1 MKMHGLE
8 KGIVSSAQ
16 RVSFRS
22 LLLFLL
28 FMLFLP
34 ASLLAASPQ
43 VVCVPQVPSDLLI
56 PHDTW
61 SGEPTILKGIVRDD
75 GGLAGGTY
83 YWDFGDGDE
92 SAPQSIT
99 NSDNLAATHTYTADP
114 GTLFVARLHV
124 TDANGESSSDDY
136 RLIVRQETL
145 DVEIN
150 KAIDDGLW
158 WLYTQKET
166 LADNHFR
173 WNNGRSGNHYANST
187 ASAVQ
192 AYEING
198 HLETGD
204 PDEDPYVN
212 VVRGGIDYLLTRLTT
227 YTMSP
232 QTGGHPED
240 YNNDGDATNDG
251 GNGIGLSVNSNRPIY
266 ELGAVMD
273 ALVASGTLDT
283 MARTGGA
290 NVLGRRYQDIVQ
302 DMVDMY
308 AWGMDDSGGDRGGW
322 RYNWNSDADNSASQW
337 GAIGIAAAERHFGC
351 VVPDWV
357 KTWNNYWLNASYNG
371 TGFGYTGSGNGWA
384 TTPSGM
390 VQLSFDN
397 YDTSDTRWQTSEAW
411 LANNWSGF
419 ITTGRNN
426 RYYSYYAFAKA
437 MRLALPEEVTHLSAT
452 DLDWYGDETVG
463 LARVLVDR
471 QNANG
476 SWPYDGWPYVGERT
490 AAAWNVIIL
499 TRTLFEKPPVA
510 IIHAQPNPGAV
521 GQTIYFDADDSYHV
535 DPAKEIVQYLW
546 DFDASDGLDF
556 EHPDATGLMVDH
568 AYGDLGDYTA
578 SLKVLDNS
586 TPSRFDI
593 GTYTVRITIPPH
605 PPTAVI
611 GGPYLATV
619 GEAVQVDGS
628 GSYDIDEN
636 LGDSIITW
644 EWEADFAAPYDFNE
658 AAGQIATLPA
668 FSAAGHQDIA
678 LRVTDNTA
686 ITFPTATTPDL
697 TDVAYGEVIVYE
709 AGVTDLYARPK
720 ATKCQLV
727 WTHIDAPL
735 YEVLRSENGPNQ
747 GFELIGTTTSTY
759 STFIDYNVELY
770 IDYWYRV
777 RCELDGEIA
786 LSAPMYVNSIGRIR
800 NRAPTITS
808 LPLTEAR
815 EATPYVYDVDAVDP
829 ERQTI
834 TYLLDLAPD
843 GMEINA
849 FTGLITWTPA
859 SEQIGLQNVM
869 VRVQDARRASATQF
883 FQIVVSPRHNMAPV
897 ANPGGPY
904 EALVDEAITFD
915 ASGSTDPDGDSIVDY
930 HWVFGDGNDMHG
942 EQVSHAYTAAG
953 TYVITLYVT
962 DSRGGTGSAETVC
975 EIGVPNRS
983 PIADAGGPYSGE
995 VGTQIHFDGSRSY
1008 DPDNDQMIY
1017 TWNFGDSTPAETGV
1031 QVSHIYSAVGPYTAS
1046 LQVDDGRGGLDT
1058 ATTQVEVTTENQP
1071 PVAGFSV
1078 DGDLV
1083 MWATLTFDASESY
1096 DAEGRPLASWE
1107 WDFGDG
1113 SSTTGA
1119 IVTHGYAAPGD
1130 YTVVLTV
1137 TDDKGTPGTA
1147 QQVLS
1152 IAHPPN
1158 HNPVIDA
1165 GGPYTGPMDT
1175 PIILTASGADPDGDE
1190 LTYTWSYSGNTY
1202 SGQSAELTFDATGT
1216 CEVQLLVEDG
1226 YGGSAHDTATV
1237 IVYDPDAPVDQ
1248 VPPEVSFTAPS
1259 SGDTLSGVVNIQG
1272 NITDDNLANWILEYA
1287 AAGSDGWVEISSG
1300 TAPVTDGLLGQID
1313 VGLMPDD
1320 FYRFKLTAN
1329 DFNQSSSTWIEC
1341 KVNDPVKLG
1350 RFSITYEDLS
1360 LPAMGLTL
1368 NIRRTYDSTR
1378 KTKGDFGIGW
1388 TLDMKTAEIR
1398 EDAGHNVFVTL
1409 PDGRRVA
1416 FAFTPVQMSPWF
1428 PFYEARFTAPPG
1440 VFDELDFV
1448 GNHMVV
1454 FSGGD
1459 WYFFLD
1465 SAGKFD
1471 PDTYILTTK
1480 QGITYTINQDLG
1492 VTRIENR
1499 NSNYLEINENGIIS
1513 SCGRNV
1519 VFTRD
1524 GEGRIVSIVD
1534 PLGNQ
1539 LTYTY
1544 DANGDLI
1551 QYEDQSNNLIKY
1563 AYVNDHYLLDIEDP
1577 NGNRPIKNE
1586 YYPDGRL
1593 SAHEDSTGNRTTYT
1607 YDVANNT
1614 ETVTNPHGH
1623 STTYRYNEMG
1633 KVIEVTDPLG
1643 TSTVYTYDG
1652 DGNELSVTNPS
1663 GRVVTYSYDAKD
1675 NRLTETHEPEPGK
1688 FLTSV
1693 STYDAYGQVTTFT
1706 KPMGDKS
1713 VYTYDSDGNL
1723 LSRERFDSANNL
1735 VAAETYSY
1743 DADGKLFSKTDPEGK
1758 TTTFSYNSFGDLV
1771 AETGPTGEVTA
1782 FEYDS
1787 NGNRTALVDALG
1799 NRSEFV
1805 FNGLNKMTQM
1815 SHGGHVR
1822 YSITYDHS
1830 GKMLTLTDAKGAIT
1844 AFKYNPMGNLV
1855 GVTDANGNITDYQ
1868 YDETSSMA
1876 VVTDANGNNSVYQY
1890 DAANRMTGR
1899 IGPDGGA
1906 WGFGYTPDGYLNRF
1920 TTPNTAVVTQ
1930 EHDGMNRV
1938 VRRVEPERTIEYEY
1952 DDNNRLVAANEDAAG
1967 LGLVTSYTYDV
1978 LGRVLS
1984 TTDPHGVTINY
1995 GRNALGER
2003 TTMTTPDGF
2012 LTTYDYDSA
2021 GRVRE
2026 IMTGSDWVK
2035 FSYDTAGQR
2044 VRTDC
2049 SNGASTIYAYD
2060 SLGRLTNV
2068 LIKDGDDNLIAF
2080 YDYTL
2085 DENGQRTGATLADGA
2100 VSYTLDSLYRLTREE
2115 VSSTS
2120 LGTFIRDYAY
2130 DGVGNRLDPGT
2141 SFGSDNRLLDDG
2153 INIYGYDINGNI
2165 ISRGPETFTYDSA
2178 NRLIRYSDGI
2188 TTASYKFDYLGRRV
2202 TRTVNG
2208 DVKEYQYDGQ
2218 NIVAEY
2224 LNGTQ
2229 VARYTHGMGMDEPLM
2244 VVSDGGQTYFYHTD
2258 GLGSVIAITDS
2269 TGQVVRRYGYDAWGN
2284 IIYADGSG
2292 PVNSLTF
2299 TGREY
2304 DDESGLY
2311 HFRARAYDPRL
2322 GRFLQKDPQQG
2333 RLLLSQTQHRYSY
2346 ALNNP
2351 VNFVDPTGE
2360 LAVLEFALI
2369 CSMPNGREVAAAL
2382 AGFLQGF
2389 STTNIVFLGE
2399 FLGLVANYNTYDV
2412 AHLYDVALLLTSIR
2426 MDEVK
2431 DALGIAES
2439 AGDELAEG
2447 LLGIPGA
2454 FNSGVTFKVGFEI
2467 SVIGQSDGA
2476 SFESSG
2482 GGFANGIEQAL
2493 KYIGQLRPR

>member
-1 MKMHGLE
+1 
-8 KGIVSSAQ
+8 
-16 RVSFRS
+16 
-22 LLLFLL
+22 
-28 FMLFLP
+28 MLFLP
-34 ASLLAASPQ
+34 TSLLAAAPQ
-43 VVCVPQVPSDLLI
+43 VICVPQVPSDLLV

-61 SGEPTILKGIVRDD
+61 SGEPTILKGIAIDDD
-75 GGLAGGTY
+75 GNLIGGTY
-83 YWDFGDGDE
+83 YWEYGDGDE
-92 SAPQSIT
+92 SVPQGIT
-99 NSDNLAATHTYTADP
+99 KPDNLAATHTYTADP
-114 GTLFVARLHV
+114 DTLFVARLHV
-124 TDANGESSSDDY
+124 IDAGGESSSDEY
-136 RLIVRQETL
+136 RLLIRAKTL

-158 WLYTQKET
+158 WLYTQKEAT
-166 LADNHFR
+166 GLSYYR
-173 WNNGRSGNHYANST
+173 WNNSHGYNYYANTT
-187 ASAVQ
+187 ASAVH

-198 HLETGD
+198 YLETGD

-212 VVRGGIDYLLTRLTT
+212 AVRGGIDYLLTTLRT
-227 YTMSP
+227 YNMSL
-232 QTGGHPED
+232 QAGGDPD
-240 YNNDGDATNDG
+240 SN
-251 GNGIGLSVNSNRPIY
+251 GNGIGLAVNSGRSIY
-266 ELGAVMD
+266 ETGAVMD
-273 ALVASGTLDT
+273 AFVASGTLDAI
-283 MARTGGA
+283 ARVGGA

-302 DMVDMY
+302 DMVDVY
-308 AWGMDDSGGDRGGW
+308 AWGMYDYRGGW
-322 RYNWNSDADNSASQW
+322 QYSWNSGADNSASQW
-337 GAIGIAAAERHFGC
+337 GAIGMVAAERHFGC
-351 VVPDWV
+351 TVPQWV
-357 KTWNNYWLNASYNG
+357 KDSNDSWLNYSYNSAG
-371 TGFGYTGSGNGWA
+371 YFGYTGKSAHRSGYA
-384 TTPSGM
+384 TGPSGM
-390 VQLSFDN
+390 VQLSFGGKDVT
-397 YDTSDTRWQTSEAW
+397 DSRWQACEVYLENRW
-411 LANNWSGF
+411 DDF
-419 ITTGRNN
+419 IRSNRDC
-426 RYYSYYAFAKA
+426 RYYSYYPFAKA
-437 MRLALPEEVTHLSAT
+437 MRLALPQEVTHLPSG
-452 DLDWYGDETVG
+452 LDWYGDETRG
-463 LARVLVDR
+463 LARILVDR
-471 QNANG
+471 QNSNG
-476 SWPYDGWPYVGERT
+476 FWPYDGWPYVGERT

-510 IIHAQPNPGAV
+510 IIHAEPNPGAV
-521 GQTIYFDADDSYHV
+521 GQEIDFDASASYHV
-535 DPAKEIVQYLW
+535 DPAKEIVEYLW
-546 DFDASDGLDF
+546 DFDASDGVDF
-556 EHPDATGLMVDH
+556 DHPDATDVTASY
-568 AYGDLGDYTA
+568 AYGVLGDYTA
-578 SLKVLDNS
+578 SLKVIDNS
-586 TPSRFDI
+586 TPERFDI
-593 GTYTVRITIPPH
+593 STLTIHITIPPH

-611 GGPYLATV
+611 GGPYLAAV
-619 GEAVQVDGS
+619 GETFQVDGS

-636 LGDSIITW
+636 QGDSIVSW
-644 EWEADFAAPYDFNE
+644 EWESDFVAPYQFNE
-658 AAGQIATLPA
+658 VSGQIATLPA
-668 FSAAGHQDIA
+668 FSTSGRRDIA
-678 LRVTDNTA
+678 LRVMDNTA
-686 ITFPTATTPDL
+686 IAFPTAGTPDL
-697 TDVAYGEVIVYE
+697 TDVAYGEVIIYKI
-709 AGVTDLYARPK
+709 GVTDLYARPK

-727 WTHIDAPL
+727 WTHIGLPL
-735 YEVLRSENGPNQ
+735 YEVLRSESGPNQ
-747 GFELIGTTTSTY
+747 GFELIGTTDSTY
-759 STFIDYNVELY
+759 STYLDYNVVMY
-770 IDYWYRV
+770 KDYWYRI
-777 RCELDGEIA
+777 RCELDGDTV
-786 LSAPMYVNSIGRIR
+786 LSAPMYVYSQGRIR
-800 NRAPTITS
+800 NRPPRITS

-829 ERQTI
+829 ERQAI
-834 TYLLDLAPD
+834 TYILDLAPD
-843 GMEINA
+843 GMEIDPA
-849 FTGLITWTPA
+849 TGLITWTPA
-859 SEQIGLQNVM
+859 LEQIGLQNVM
-869 VRVQDARRASATQF
+869 VRAQDARRASTTQF
-883 FQIVVSPRHNMAPV
+883 FQIVVSPRHNTAPV
-897 ANPGGPY
+897 VNPGGPY
-904 EALVDEAITFD
+904 SDLINQAITF
-915 ASGSTDPDGDSIVDY
+915 SGSATDPEGDPIADY
-930 HWVFGDGNDMHG
+930 HWVFGDGNDAHG
-942 EQVSHAYTAAG
+942 QQVNHAYTASTA
-953 TYVITLYVT
+953 YVVTLYVT
-962 DSRGGTGSAETVC
+962 DTRGGTGYAETVC
-975 EIGVPNRS
+975 QIGVPNRT
-983 PIADAGGPYSGE
+983 PIADADGPYSGE
-995 VGTQIHFDGSRSY
+995 VDTEIHFDGSQSY
-1008 DPDNDQMIY
+1008 DPDGDPLAY
-1017 TWNFGDSTPAETGV
+1017 TWNFGDSTSPATGV
-1031 QVSHIYSAVGPYTAS
+1031 QVSHKYAQTGTYNVS

-1058 ATTQVEVTTENQP
+1058 ADIQVTITPQNQP
-1071 PVAGFSV
+1071 PVAGFTF

-1083 MWATLTFDASESY
+1083 MWATLTFDGTGSY

-1119 IVTHGYAAPGD
+1119 IVTHGYAEPGD
-1130 YTVVLTV
+1130 YTVILTV
-1137 TDDKGTPGTA
+1137 TDDKGAPGTA
-1147 QQVLS
+1147 EQVLS

-1158 HNPVIDA
+1158 HDPVIA
-1165 GGPYTGPMDT
+1165 TGGPYQGP
-1175 PIILTASGADPDGDE
+1175 INTAITFTATGADPDGDE
-1190 LTYTWSYSGNTY
+1190 LTYTWGYGGETY
-1202 SGQSAELTFDATGT
+1202 SGQSVELTFDATGT
-1216 CEVQLLVEDG
+1216 YEVQLSADDG
-1226 YGGSAHDTATV
+1226 YGGTAQDV
-1237 IVYDPDAPVDQ
+1237 ASVMVYDPDAPVDH
-1248 VPPEVSFTAPS
+1248 VPPEVALTSPS
-1259 SGDTLSGVVNIQG
+1259 SGDTLSGVVDIEG
-1272 NITDDNLANWILEYA
+1272 SVTDDNLASWVLEYA
-1287 AAGSDGWVEISSG
+1287 PAGSDDWVEISSG
-1300 TAPVTDGLLGQID
+1300 TNPVTDGLLGQID
-1313 VGLMPDD
+1313 VGLMSDD
-1320 FYRFKLTAN
+1320 FYRFRLTAN
-1329 DFNQSSSTWIEC
+1329 DYNQSSSTWIEC

-1360 LPAMGLTL
+1360 LPAMGMTL

-1378 KTKGDFGIGW
+1378 KAKGDFGIGW

-1398 EDAGHNVFVTL
+1398 EDASHNVFVTL

-1480 QGITYTINQDLG
+1480 QGITYTIGQDLG
-1492 VTRIENR
+1492 VTRIEDR
-1499 NSNYLEINENGIIS
+1499 NSNYLEIKENGIIS

-1534 PLGNQ
+1534 PIGNQ

-1551 QYEDQSNNLIKY
+1551 QYEDQDNNTIKY
-1563 AYVNDHYLLDIEDP
+1563 SYINDHYLLDIEDP
-1577 NGNRPIKNE
+1577 NGNKPIRNE

-1593 SAHEDSTGNRTTYT
+1593 SVHEGSAGNRTTYT

-1614 ETVTNPHGH
+1614 ETVTNPRGH

-1633 KVIEVTDPLG
+1633 KVLEVTDPLG
-1643 TSTVYTYDG
+1643 TSTLYTYDG

-1663 GRVVTYSYDAKD
+1663 GRVVTYSYDAKG
-1675 NRLTETHEPEPGK
+1675 NRLNETHEPEPGK

-1693 STYDAYGQVTTFT
+1693 STYDAYGQVTRFT
-1706 KPMGDKS
+1706 KPMGDKT

-1723 LSRERFDSANNL
+1723 LSREMFDSADNL

-1743 DADGKLFSKTDPEGK
+1743 DADGKLSSRTDPEGR
-1758 TTTFSYNSFGDLV
+1758 TTAFSYNSFGDIV
-1771 AETGPTGEVTA
+1771 AETSPTGEVTA

-1822 YSITYDHS
+1822 YSITYNHS
-1830 GKMLTLTDAKGAIT
+1830 GKMLTLTDARGAVT
-1844 AFKYNPMGNLV
+1844 AFEYDPMGNLV
-1855 GVTDANGNITDYQ
+1855 GVIDANGNITNYQ

-1890 DAANRMTGR
+1890 DMANRMTCR
-1899 IGPDGGA
+1899 TGPHGGA

-1938 VRRVEPERTIEYEY
+1938 VRRVESETIIEYEY
-1952 DDNNRLVAANEDAAG
+1952 DDNNRLVAVNEDAAG
-1967 LGLVTSYTYDV
+1967 PGLVTTYTYDV
-1978 LGRVLS
+1978 LGRVVS
-1984 TTDPHGVTINY
+1984 TTDPHGRAISY

-2003 TTMTTPDGF
+2003 TTMTTPDGL

-2021 GRVRE
+2021 GRVQE
-2026 IMTGSDWVK
+2026 TMTGSDWVK

-2068 LIKDGDDNLIAF
+2068 LIKDGDDNLIAV

-2115 VSSTS
+2115 VSSTIM
-2120 LGTFIRDYAY
+2120 GTFIKDYAY
-2130 DGVGNRLDPGT
+2130 DGVGNRLDPGA
-2141 SFGSDNRLLDDG
+2141 SFGSDNRLLGDG

-2165 ISRGPETFTYDSA
+2165 ISRGQETFTYDSA
-2178 NRLIRYSDGI
+2178 NRLIGYSDGT

-2229 VARYTHGMGMDEPLM
+2229 IARYTHGMGMDEPFM
-2244 VVSDGGQTYFYHTD
+2244 VISDGQTYFYHRD

-2304 DDESGLY
+2304 DEESGLY

-2333 RLLLSQTQHRYSY
+2333 RLLLPQTQHRYSY

-2389 STTNIVFLGE
+2389 GTTNIVFLGE

-2426 MDEVK
+2426 MDKVK

-2439 AGDELAEG
+2439 AGDELAKG

-2467 SVIGQSDGA
+2467 SVIGQSDGVSIEA
-2476 SFESSG
+2476 SG
-2482 GGFANGIEQAL
+2482 GGFANGVKQAL